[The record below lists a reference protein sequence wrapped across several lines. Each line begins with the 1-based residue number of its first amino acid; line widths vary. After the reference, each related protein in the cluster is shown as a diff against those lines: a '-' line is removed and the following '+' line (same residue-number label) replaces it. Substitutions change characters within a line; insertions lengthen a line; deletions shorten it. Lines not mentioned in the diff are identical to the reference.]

1 MGGSLV
7 TKDEDTMRRAHTARS
22 ECLAMGRDLIGNGK
36 TERGLE
42 YWAKA
47 AGIELVIDLI
57 EGRR

>member
-1 MGGSLV
+1 MGEPLV
-7 TKDEDTMRRAHTARS
+7 TNDDETLQRARTARR

-47 AGIELVIDLI
+47 AGIELVIDLL